1 MTDPATLERWHRI
14 EALFAA
20 ALDCPP
26 DERPRF
32 LANTADA
39 DPDILAEVTSLLDSA
54 TSAEN
59 YFADMAG
66 RVGMPRSVEVQMER
80 LAGRELG
87 PWRLLR
93 LIGRG
98 GMGAVYLAERSDD
111 QFRMQAALKV
121 LPFGMTSE
129 DAQRRF
135 WAERQILARLSHPGI
150 ARLLDGGV
158 MEDGTPYYVMEFV
171 EGQPITAFCTS
182 RSLPLTAR
190 LDLFLAV
197 CAAVDHAHRNLT
209 VHRDLK
215 PSNILVTGD
224 GEVKLLDFGIAR
236 VLASDDEAL
245 VATASHL
252 DRPMTLAYASPE
264 QVRGEPPSTSCDVY
278 ALGILLYELLTG
290 NHPYRDAMTS
300 PSAAERTVCETPTP
314 PPSTVADGH
323 HLSRQLRGDLDTIT
337 LAALRKEP
345 ERRYQ
350 SVAALAEDVRRFLRR
365 RPIAA
370 RREVLAYRALRFV
383 QRNRIASAAALAIVL
398 LVASLLA
405 TWFLAYRTSR
415 EQALTIA
422 REAAV
427 AEEVTQFLE
436 NLFASAEASA
446 GFGDTVR
453 ARTLLDNGRRTL
465 LENAG
470 QAPFTRFR
478 LLTALATTY
487 HNMGLFADER
497 TIYGEAMVI
506 ARSLDGEDAL
516 KSADLLNR
524 LARAHRED
532 RAFEEA
538 EQLDRTALEIYRR
551 VDPASPRIGAIL
563 TSLAM
568 VVRERTPDS
577 ALALLQEAL
586 AIRPR
591 SGERLERLQA
601 MHDLAYVLRATGA
614 VDSAEVIYRR
624 VLDEL
629 PSLGDSGVTLR
640 ASAHNNFG
648 FLLRSQERWP
658 EAEAHYRAALALERT
673 LDRPTALYVLFGNLA
688 NAVMKRGDYAG
699 TAALLT
705 ERVEFSRATWTA
717 NHWRTAQASQVVGE
731 FQMQIGDSAAAVA
744 PLREAVG
751 IYQVVLRPD
760 HRWTAGARLSLG
772 RALAAS
778 GDYADAERQ
787 LQAAYRTLSASAGP
801 EAPDT
806 QGSVAALVAL
816 YDRWGRPAEARRYRA
831 RLVAASEKQAG

>member
-1 MTDPATLERWHRI
+1 MTDPAAQERWQRI

-20 ALDCPP
+20 ALDRPP
-26 DERPRF
+26 DERHH
-32 LANTADA
+32 LLTTMAG
-39 DPDILAEVTSLLDSA
+39 PDSDLLSEVTSLLDSA

-59 YFADMAG
+59 YFADMAS

-87 PWRLLR
+87 SWRLLR

-135 WAERQILARLSHPGI
+135 RAERQILARLSHPGI

-158 MEDGTPYYVMEFV
+158 MDDGTPYYVMEYV
-171 EGQPITAFCTS
+171 EGQPITAYCAS
-182 RSLPLTAR
+182 RALPLAAR
-190 LDLFLAV
+190 LDLFQAV
-197 CAAVDHAHRNLT
+197 CAAVDHAHRNLI

-215 PSNILVTGD
+215 PSNILVTAD
-224 GEVKLLDFGIAR
+224 GGVKLLDFGIAR
-236 VLASDDEAL
+236 VLAPGDKAL
-245 VATASHL
+245 VTASSHL
-252 DRPMTLAYASPE
+252 NHPMTLAYASPE
-264 QVRGEPPSTSCDVY
+264 QVRGEPPTTSCDVY
-278 ALGILLYELLTG
+278 ALGVLLHELLTG
-290 NHPYRDAMTS
+290 RHPYRDAMTT
-300 PSAAERTVCETPTP
+300 PSSAERVVCETPTA
-314 PPSTVADGH
+314 PPSTAVEGH
-323 HLSRQLRGDLDTIT
+323 LGRQLRGDLDTIT

-345 ERRYQ
+345 ERRYP

-365 RPIAA
+365 LPIAA
-370 RREVLAYRALRFV
+370 RRETLGYRALRFV
-383 QRNRIASAAALAIVL
+383 QRNRVMSAAALTIALL
-398 LVASLLA
+398 LVSLLT

-415 EQALTIA
+415 EQAQTIA

-436 NLFASAEASA
+436 NLFASAEVNA

-453 ARTLLDNGRRTL
+453 VRTLLDNGRRNL

-478 LLTALATTY
+478 LMTALATTY

-497 TIYGEAMVI
+497 TIYGEAMLI

-516 KSADLLNR
+516 KSADLLAG
-524 LARAHRED
+524 LARAHRQD

-538 EQLDRTALEIYRR
+538 EQFNRTALEIYRR
-551 VDPASPRIGAIL
+551 VDPASPRIRGTL

-591 SGERLERLQA
+591 SGEERLERLQA

-614 VDSAEVIYRR
+614 VDSAESLYRR
-624 VLDEL
+624 VLEEL
-629 PSLGDSGVTLR
+629 PALGDSGVTLR

-688 NAVMKRGDYAG
+688 NAVMKRGDYAA
-699 TAALLT
+699 TAAILA
-705 ERVEFSRATWTA
+705 ERIEFSRATWTS
-717 NHWRTAQASQVVGE
+717 NHWRTAQASEVMGE
-731 FQMQIGDSAAAVA
+731 FQMEISDSAAAVA
-744 PLREAVG
+744 PLQEAVR
-751 IYQVVLRPD
+751 IYQAVLRPD
-760 HRWTAGARLSLG
+760 HGWTAAARVKLG
-772 RALAAS
+772 RALASS
-778 GDYADAERQ
+778 GDYGEAERQ
-787 LQAAYRTLSASAGP
+787 LQAAYRTFSASAGP
-801 EAPDT
+801 EASDT

-816 YDRWGRPAEARRYRA
+816 YDRWDRPEEARRYRA
-831 RLVAASEKQAG
+831 RLTAVSEKKTG